1 MSTPM
6 FVDPEI
12 STQANEAQ
20 SPRVPVPFP
29 EDPYEAIRQA
39 YLVKTETSKLPHTV
53 ASPTLLLNSTP
64 PTHYVEGLVDS
75 DTSGARP
82 TSPDFTAPLSL
93 DHPLTHTT
101 PTFVPFL
108 RRTAR
113 MVVRVPPVMS
123 PSLSVN
129 IAEDED
135 EEVEE
140 SSDSDS
146 KSEDAVDEGPTAE
159 DEGPDAGVEGL
170 TMGEEGPGM
179 RVESLDLGGDEVVPK
194 GQQWAVLVI
203 ETVSSGSVPDPK
215 RPERVSALRQPTL
228 TTWIDPEDDRV
239 YIDVPTYPLP
249 APPIQTPPSLE
260 WSSYLLLISPTSSI
274 VPSPISSPMIP
285 LTISSLVAS
294 PATTEAERFL
304 TELGARVEMQG
315 GLIHEHT
322 VRLRELSPT
331 LFERYDR
338 DIWELFTRSGAVRQK
353 PSKDKCGLGYTETI
367 ASSRNTKIKKL
378 GDQHKKLSV
387 EPACRCHSS
396 TAPASSN
403 EQHRLSD
410 NSAEKKEDL
419 ETNVVKQNDSVL
431 ITKKSILGAPKG
443 NVLFGSNTKSKIIG
457 KGMISH
463 NSLTINDVSH
473 VENLSFNLLSI
484 GKMAFTYG
492 KWGNSQQDK
501 PLSNPR

>member
-39 YLVKTETSKLPHTV
+39 YLVKTETPKLPHTI

-64 PTHYVEGLVDS
+64 PTHHVEGLVDS
-75 DTSGARP
+75 DTSGVRP

-108 RRTAR
+108 RRIAR
-113 MVVRVPPVMS
+113 MAVRVPPVMS
-123 PSLSVN
+123 PGLSVN
-129 IAEDED
+129 IAE
-135 EEVEE
+135 VAAM
-140 SSDSDS
+140 SDSAFHSDS
-146 KSEDAVDEGPTAE
+146 KSEDAVDKGPTAE

-170 TMGEEGPGM
+170 TTGEEGTGM

-194 GQQWAVLVI
+194 GQQWAALVI
-203 ETVSSGSVPDPK
+203 ETV
-215 RPERVSALRQPTL
+215 PTL

-294 PATTEAERFL
+294 PATAEAERFL

-338 DIWELFTRSGAVRQK
+338 DIWELFTSISLGIAEERSALL
-353 PSKDKCGLGYTETI
+353 DL
-367 ASSRNTKIKKL
+367 AKIVDSIRRGQEPR
-378 GDQHKKLSV
+378 GDV
-387 EPACRCHSS
+387 
-396 TAPASSN
+396 
-403 EQHRLSD
+403 
-410 NSAEKKEDL
+410 
-419 ETNVVKQNDSVL
+419 
-431 ITKKSILGAPKG
+431 
-443 NVLFGSNTKSKIIG
+443 
-457 KGMISH
+457 
-463 NSLTINDVSH
+463 
-473 VENLSFNLLSI
+473 
-484 GKMAFTYG
+484 
-492 KWGNSQQDK
+492 
-501 PLSNPR
+501 